1 MSKIEDYYKG
11 WTRQLDIAEKKQ
23 DRLFSQYFYNEYK
36 KMIDD
41 YLVNRRVEN
50 VDAYFQLKSLND
62 LYKNLY
68 VSIGNRMAKWY
79 IKNYEKYINKNET
92 EQYEDIWNQKFT
104 YLGETVAGER
114 IVSISGNRKKEFL
127 RFLRKKMS
135 DKDFQEMG
143 EAQAGRILR
152 KKFLS
157 MSVMNAKRIVRTES
171 VNAANY
177 ATNMTAVDV
186 FGKDNLIKEWIASLD
201 ERTRVSHAAANGQQ
215 VNMNEKFIVMGEY
228 LSHPGDSSGSAGNII
243 NCRCTSAPI
252 PKQSFTIN

>member
-1 MSKIEDYYKG
+1 MSNIENYYKG
-11 WTRQLDIAEKKQ
+11 WTRQLDIAEKEQ
-23 DRLFSQYFYNEYK
+23 DRLFSQYFYSQYK
-36 KMIDD
+36 QMIDD

-50 VDAYFQLKSLND
+50 VDTYFQLTSLNE

-68 VSIGNRMAKWY
+68 LKIGTRMAKWY
-79 IKNYEKYINKNET
+79 MKNYEKYINKQDV

-104 YLGETVAGER
+104 YLGETIAGER

-135 DKDFQEMG
+135 ESDFQQLG

-152 KKFLS
+152 KKFRN

-171 VNAANY
+171 VNAANF

-186 FGKDNLIKEWIASLD
+186 FGKDNLIKEWITSMD
-201 ERTRVSHAAANGQQ
+201 GRERQAHAAANGQQ
-215 VNMNEKFIVMGEY
+215 VNMNEKFIVMGEQ
-228 LSHPGDSSGSAGNII
+228 LSHPGDSSGSAGNVI

-252 PKQSFTIN
+252 PKPSFTIN

>member
-1 MSKIEDYYKG
+1 MSY
-11 WTRQLDIAEKKQ
+11 
-23 DRLFSQYFYNEYK
+23 
-36 KMIDD
+36 
-41 YLVNRRVEN
+41 
-50 VDAYFQLKSLND
+50 
-62 LYKNLY
+62 
-68 VSIGNRMAKWY
+68 
-79 IKNYEKYINKNET
+79 
-92 EQYEDIWNQKFT
+92 
-104 YLGETVAGER
+104 
-114 IVSISGNRKKEFL
+114 
-127 RFLRKKMS
+127 
-135 DKDFQEMG
+135 KDFQEMG